1 MKLTL
6 GLMDTDTM
14 VVLRLINILSLA
26 TTEVWQ
32 GEVVPMRAT
41 RRDCMPMAASL
52 AFLSHT

>member
-14 VVLRLINILSLA
+14 VVSRLINILSLA

-32 GEVVPMRAT
+32 GGVAPMRAT

-52 AFLSHT
+52 AFSSHT